1 MLTLAKAGF
10 YDFFYRLIEPCYVPD
25 TGERLICERTYQH
38 AACSVVRYAAC
49 AHVEQRFFVQT
60 SYRSPMG
67 ATYVVGIDFQLR
79 VGFDAGVGRE
89 QYVVVLLVC
98 FDLLC
103 MFLHGYFSV
112 ENSAG
117 MSVGDVAE
125 CLETLA
131 QRAGMEK
138 ADAVY
143 DRFVSLGDSKPV

>member
-1 MLTLAKAGF
+1 
-10 YDFFYRLIEPCYVPD
+10 
-25 TGERLICERTYQH
+25 
-38 AACSVVRYAAC
+38 
-49 AHVEQRFFVQT
+49 
-60 SYRSPMG
+60 MG

-138 ADAVY
+138 ADAVD